1 MFSLFASKEE
11 KIIKK
16 IEKHFKT
23 AKRAADSIIAL
34 DVEHN
39 KERIIKLAEIF
50 NEANT
55 TALRIMY
62 QNQKEFNFIN
72 MKKTD
77 DEIEFNNPDYN
88 YIRNLMPNYY
98 MTKKE
103 FTKFEETMRN
113 AIIGTYGEYNG
124 V

>member
-1 MFSLFASKEE
+1 MFGLFASKEK

-23 AKRAADSIIAL
+23 AKRAADSIVAL

-62 QNQKEFNFIN
+62 KNQQEFNFL
-72 MKKTD
+72 KKTD
-77 DEIEFNNPDYN
+77 DEIEFNNPDYD
-88 YIRNLMPNYY
+88 YIRNLIPHYY

-103 FTKFEETMRN
+103 YTKFEEIMQN
-113 AIIGTYGEYNG
+113 AVIGVYGKYNG

>member
-1 MFSLFASKEE
+1 MFGLFASKEK

-23 AKRAADSIIAL
+23 AKGAADSIVAL

-62 QNQKEFNFIN
+62 ENQQEFNFL
-72 MKKTD
+72 KKMD
-77 DEIEFNNPDYN
+77 DEVEFNNSNYN
-88 YIRNLMPNYY
+88 YIRNLMPQYY

-103 FTKFEETMRN
+103 YTKFEEIMQN
-113 AIIGTYGEYNG
+113 AVVGAYGEYKG

>member
-1 MFSLFASKEE
+1 MFGLFASKEK

-23 AKRAADSIIAL
+23 AKRAADSIVAL

-39 KERIIKLAEIF
+39 KARIIKLAEIF

-62 QNQKEFNFIN
+62 ENQQEFNFL
-72 MKKTD
+72 KKMD
-77 DEIEFNNPDYN
+77 DELEFNNPNYN
-88 YIRNLMPNYY
+88 YIRNLMPQYY

-103 FTKFEETMRN
+103 YTKFEEIMQN
-113 AIIGTYGEYNG
+113 AVVGAYGEYKG

>member
-1 MFSLFASKEE
+1 MFGLFASKEK

-23 AKRAADSIIAL
+23 AKRAADSIVAL

-39 KERIIKLAEIF
+39 KSRIIKLAEIF

-55 TALRIMY
+55 TALRTMY
-62 QNQKEFNFIN
+62 QNQQEFNFL
-72 MKKTD
+72 KKMD
-77 DEIEFNNPDYN
+77 DEVEFNNPNYN

-103 FTKFEETMRN
+103 FTKFQEIMRN
-113 AIIGTYGEYNG
+113 AVTGVYGEYNG

>member
-1 MFSLFASKEE
+1 MFGLFSSKEI

-16 IEKHFKT
+16 IEKNFKT
-23 AKRAADSIIAL
+23 AKRAADSIVAL
-34 DVEHN
+34 DVEYN
-39 KERIIKLAEIF
+39 KARIIKLAEIF

-62 QNQKEFNFIN
+62 ENQQEFNFL
-72 MKKTD
+72 KKMD
-77 DEIEFNNPDYN
+77 DEIEFNNPNYN
-88 YIRNLMPNYY
+88 YIRNLIPQYY

-103 FTKFEETMRN
+103 YTKFEEIMQN
-113 AIIGTYGEYNG
+113 AVVGAYGEYKG

>member
-1 MFSLFASKEE
+1 MFGLFASKEK

-23 AKRAADSIIAL
+23 AKRAADSIVAL

-62 QNQKEFNFIN
+62 ENQQEFNFL
-72 MKKTD
+72 KKMD
-77 DEIEFNNPDYN
+77 DEVEFNNSNYN
-88 YIRNLMPNYY
+88 YIRNLMPQYY

-103 FTKFEETMRN
+103 YTKFEEIMQN
-113 AIIGTYGEYNG
+113 AVVGAYGEYKG

>member
-1 MFSLFASKEE
+1 MFGLFASKEK

-23 AKRAADSIIAL
+23 AKRAADSIVAL

-62 QNQKEFNFIN
+62 KNQQEFNFL
-72 MKKTD
+72 KKTD
-77 DEIEFNNPDYN
+77 DEIEFNNPDYD
-88 YIRNLMPNYY
+88 YIKNLIPHYY

-103 FTKFEETMRN
+103 YTKFEEIMQN
-113 AIIGTYGEYNG
+113 AVIGVYGKYNG